1 MSFVKAF
8 QKQKQLK
15 KKGKID
21 AITNQNKRLETL
33 TNKGDHKSIYK
44 EIFDKLVKWKFDKI
58 KELSDEINHTDLIYY
73 FKNNTTTKYFIDF
86 ENEVELFRKIKCGE
100 VELEDVKE
108 LLNIFETNLNKI
120 SKGRFKPEE
129 EESVS
134 ENIKL
139 LYKSQQVALNCLKNI
154 LQLHLKLNAK

>member
-1 MSFVKAF
+1 M
-8 QKQKQLK
+8 
-15 KKGKID
+15 
-21 AITNQNKRLETL
+21 
-33 TNKGDHKSIYK
+33 
-44 EIFDKLVKWKFDKI
+44 
-58 KELSDEINHTDLIYY
+58 
-73 FKNNTTTKYFIDF
+73 
-86 ENEVELFRKIKCGE
+86 
-100 VELEDVKE
+100 ELEDVKE